1 MPTMKAKLL
10 AHRKER
16 NEDGHITELKAW
28 IVPAT
33 EHTPHG
39 LKYSVV
45 YIVNGVRIIGYDNER
60 GKGDHRHFA
69 GVETPYAFISMAQLV
84 KDFNADVTHY
94 LEGDDNESDI

>member
-1 MPTMKAKLL
+1 MPIIKATLL

-28 IVPAT
+28 IVPKT
-33 EHTPHG
+33 ENTPYG
-39 LKYSVV
+39 VKYSVV

-69 GVETPYAFISMAQLV
+69 GVERPYAFISMVQLV
-84 KDFNADVTHY
+84 ADFNTDVTRY
-94 LEGDDNESDI
+94 LEGDDNESDL